1 MYDEYVIICEAT
13 NKYIKE
19 PYHTWDDQT
28 KKLSQAVIF
37 DSEEQAREYMM
48 FHFMIEPAY
57 RLEQLGE

>member
-28 KKLSQAVIF
+28 KKLSKAVIF
-37 DSEEQAREYMM
+37 DSDVEAREYMLL
-48 FHFMIEPAY
+48 HFMIEPTY
-57 RLEQLGE
+57 RLVKLD

>member
-1 MYDEYVIICEAT
+1 MYDEYVIICEST

-37 DSEEQAREYMM
+37 DNEVEAREYML

-57 RLEQLGE
+57 RLEKLE

>member
-28 KKLSQAVIF
+28 KKLSQAIIF
-37 DSEEQAREYMM
+37 DSEQVGRDYMIE
-48 FHFMIEPAY
+48 HFMIEPAY
-57 RLEQLGE
+57 RLEKL